1 MAKDKAKDCQILI
14 KMMQVQDR
22 INDINDNDDEENVIS
37 QENKEALYT
46 YYILNLYGLR
56 KNLSGKTKKSIIIFN
71 DKVADILNK
80 SMTCCYPTLSYETI
94 EKYALQLANKKAK
107 ELLKQQY
114 EVCIKEA
121 NAKAETSKF

>member
-71 DKVADILNK
+71 DKLADILNK

-94 EKYALQLANKKAK
+94 EKYALQLANKKAR